1 MSVTPQLRS
10 TCTRRS
16 LLVGATA
23 SLLLCPFRSVSANVG
38 DLRRINLYNPRTDER
53 LDAIYY
59 SHGEYI
65 PGVMA
70 EIDRVLRDFRTDE
83 MMHMDRRI
91 IDIVSAAQYMIG
103 HDRPFSV
110 ISGFRSQRTNDALRG
125 RTSGVAK
132 KSYHIKGMAMD
143 LRMKGVSVETIAG
156 VGDAL
161 SSGGVGRYTSSN
173 FVHLDSGP
181 VRNWGR

>member
-1 MSVTPQLRS
+1 
-10 TCTRRS
+10 
-16 LLVGATA
+16 
-23 SLLLCPFRSVSANVG
+23 
-38 DLRRINLYNPRTDER
+38 
-53 LDAIYY
+53 
-59 SHGEYI
+59 
-65 PGVMA
+65 
-70 EIDRVLRDFRTDE
+70 
-83 MMHMDRRI
+83 
-91 IDIVSAAQYMIG
+91 
-103 HDRPFSV
+103 V
-110 ISGFRSQRTNDALRG
+110 ISGFRSQRTNDALRN